1 MSRAVPKF
9 FPVEAPAK
17 VESKPVKLRSS
28 ITPGTVLIIL
38 AGRFAGKRVV
48 FLKQLASGLLL
59 VSGPFQVN
67 KVPLRRINQA
77 YVIATS
83 SKVDISTVKIPAA
96 VDDSYFKGA
105 ADDASEE
112 RKATQEAV
120 DEELMKCVE
129 KVPMMKE
136 YLNARFYLR
145 KGDHP
150 HDMKF

>member
-1 MSRAVPKF
+1 M
-9 FPVEAPAK
+9 
-17 VESKPVKLRSS
+17 
-28 ITPGTVLIIL
+28 
-38 AGRFAGKRVV
+38 
-48 FLKQLASGLLL
+48 
-59 VSGPFQVN
+59 
-67 KVPLRRINQA
+67 
-77 YVIATS
+77 
-83 SKVDISTVKIPAA
+83 KIPAA